1 MIEFEIENEGLW
13 LVFGFIILAISLI
26 LWKRCKD
33 ITLLKTVTDLHRGTR
48 SERKLVLKLLKHG
61 IPASTIFH
69 DLYVQK
75 TNGNYSQVDIVVATK
90 VGIIVFEVKD
100 YSGWIFGKGYQTH
113 WTQVLAYGKEKYRFY
128 NPVMQNNGHIEV
140 LKQKLKNFADVPFY
154 SVIVFY
160 GNCVLK
166 NVSYI
171 PDEVSYGG
179 PESVP
184 KIINMILAN
193 GTPATYASKIKVV
206 NVLREAVLN
215 GEDDEI
221 RAQHIRTTH
230 YATRVR

>member
-1 MIEFEIENEGLW
+1 MMEFEIGNGGLW
-13 LVFGFIILAISLI
+13 VVGGLIIVAVSFI

-33 ITLLKTVTDLHRGTR
+33 IALLKTVTDLHRGTW
-48 SERKLVLKLLKHG
+48 SERNLVLKLLKHG

-75 TNGNYSQVDIVVATK
+75 PNGNYSQVDVVVATK

-100 YSGWIFGKGYQTH
+100 YSGWIFGKGHQTH

-128 NPVMQNNGHIEV
+128 NPVMQNNGHIEA
-140 LKQKLKNFADVPFY
+140 LKQKLNGFADVPFY

-166 NVSYI
+166 DVSYI

-184 KIINMILAN
+184 KIVNVILAS
-193 GTPATYASKIKVV
+193 GTPASYASKIGVV
-206 NVLREAVLN
+206 NVLRDAVLN

-221 RAQHIRTTH
+221 RAQHIRNAH